1 MTPGDE
7 PRWVPP
13 VAIRAIHHQ
22 QILEHGGLQG
32 VRHATTLEAALA
44 RPRQCWGHGELHT
57 IPELAAA
64 FAEAIVVAHPLAD
77 GNMPSGCLVA
87 VVCWGLNGFSFE
99 AFNESVVLNIRRLA
113 AGELPW
119 AELATWFGAQ
129 SSPPT

>member
-1 MTPGDE
+1 MVVCRAFVMQRPLRQPWHAQGNAGGMANCTP
-7 PRWVPP
+7 
-13 VAIRAIHHQ
+13 
-22 QILEHGGLQG
+22 
-32 VRHATTLEAALA
+32 
-44 RPRQCWGHGELHT
+44 T

-64 FAEAIVVAHPLAD
+64 YAEAIVVAHPVAD
-77 GNMPSGCLVA
+77 GNMRSGFLVA
-87 VVCWGLNGFSFE
+87 VVCWGLNGFSFQ